1 MAVDTSSKDVINL
14 LMKKWGLKSPNLI
27 ITVHGGA
34 QNFALQ
40 PKIRRYLKCYKFLQK
55 KTTKTKKS
63 RCFLLAY

>member
-40 PKIRRYLKCYKFLQK
+40 PKIRRYLNFV
-55 KTTKTKKS
+55 
-63 RCFLLAY
+63 